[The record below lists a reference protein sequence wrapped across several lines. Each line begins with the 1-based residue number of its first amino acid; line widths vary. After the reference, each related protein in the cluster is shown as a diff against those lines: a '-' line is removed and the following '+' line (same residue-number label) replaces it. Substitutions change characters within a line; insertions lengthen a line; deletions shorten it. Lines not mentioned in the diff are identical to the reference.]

1 MYHFP
6 LTLLLEDQPGPSSYG
21 RPGYLLTQCP
31 LCKGP
36 ESDQE
41 LFLKSQDILYFRWHK
56 ITPVTQHLHHS
67 LTEAC
72 KKLHTACF
80 PVTTTCIIE
89 SVASRGLVAGLLV
102 LHLGPAVEPFL
113 LCIHNR
119 WQLSM
124 SLGIWAKEIF
134 LQNPKW
140 PIRTF

>member
-1 MYHFP
+1 MYHFR
-6 LTLLLEDQPGPSSYG
+6 LTLLLEDQPGSSSYG
-21 RPGYLLTQCP
+21 RHGYLLTQCP

-41 LFLKSQDILYFRWHK
+41 LFLKSHGILYFRWHR
-56 ITPVTQHLHHS
+56 IAPVSLQHS

-72 KKLHTACF
+72 QKLHTACF
-80 PVTTTCIIE
+80 PATTTCTIE
-89 SVASRGLVAGLLV
+89 SVASCGLVPGLLV

-113 LCIHNR
+113 LCIHKC
-119 WQLSM
+119 WQPSVPLS
-124 SLGIWAKEIF
+124 IWAGGIF